1 MLAQAARVPSL
12 DRGYIKGSSHLPPG
26 PGSNSSE
33 LNSSPLSG
41 PAGPAKG
48 T

>member
-12 DRGYIKGSSHLPPG
+12 DRGYIKGSSHL
-26 PGSNSSE
+26 SNGSE
-33 LNSSPLSG
+33 LNSGPLSG